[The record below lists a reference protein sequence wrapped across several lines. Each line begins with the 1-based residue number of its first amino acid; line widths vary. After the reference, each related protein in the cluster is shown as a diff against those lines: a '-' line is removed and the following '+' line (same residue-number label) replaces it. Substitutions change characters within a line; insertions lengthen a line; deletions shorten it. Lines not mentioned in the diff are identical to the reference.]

1 LVYQAGMRWGARHAL
16 LASGLM
22 AVLPLHVRYSHYV
35 LTDTPLTFFVT
46 LTFLL
51 SLVAHERGTLGSF
64 AAAGATAGLAAATK
78 YNGGTALL
86 MPVIACW
93 MTIPL
98 PPGRLKTM
106 LATVAAS
113 ALAFLLLA
121 PYTILDLPGFLDSFA
136 RLAHQ
141 YR

>member
-1 LVYQAGMRWGARHAL
+1 
-16 LASGLM
+16 
-22 AVLPLHVRYSHYV
+22 
-35 LTDTPLTFFVT
+35 
-46 LTFLL
+46 
-51 SLVAHERGTLGSF
+51 
-64 AAAGATAGLAAATK
+64 
-78 YNGGTALL
+78 
-86 MPVIACW
+86 ACW
-93 MTIPL
+93 MTVPL

-141 YR
+141 YRAATIGESLWALYFKYLVRHAFGWPATLLAFGGMGLGFVRLVRGPGRVRWMLAVVF